1 MARKKEQTFEEALSQ
16 LEQIVSEIEGG
27 EMPLADLMA
36 KYSEGIKLSDFC
48 VKSLK
53 RAEETMDL
61 LVTETADGVRARDDS
76 YLLAHP

>member
-36 KYSEGIKLSDFC
+36 KYSEGIKLSDVC
-48 VKSLK
+48 MTSLK

-61 LVTETADGVRARDDS
+61 LVKETANGVS
-76 YLLAHP
+76 EEKLQIGG

>member
-61 LVTETADGVRARDDS
+61 LVTETADGMREEELR
-76 YLLAHP
+76 LGG

>member
-27 EMPLADLMA
+27 EMSLADLMA

-61 LVTETADGVRARDDS
+61 LVTETADGVREEKLRIGG
-76 YLLAHP
+76 